1 MESNDNVFFVYE
13 GKILIAAQSKLKNA
27 VKYLKEERQIFRG
40 TPQNPQRNN
49 ITNICKKL
57 TFKNSQ

>member
-40 TPQNPQRNN
+40 TPQNPKRNN
-49 ITNICKKL
+49 ITNICNKL